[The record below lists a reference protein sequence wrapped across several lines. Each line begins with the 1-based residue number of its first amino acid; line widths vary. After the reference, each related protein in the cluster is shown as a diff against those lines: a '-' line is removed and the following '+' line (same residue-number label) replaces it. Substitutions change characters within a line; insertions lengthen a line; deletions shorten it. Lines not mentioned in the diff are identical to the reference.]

1 MNKIGEII
9 NLNEAITVKNIYT
22 YIKNNSSQTNPLTEA
37 QIKKK
42 FKLTNEEFRHLF
54 NLMISKYNL
63 PLRYDFRDTIKDKEF
78 GKTLCHFCK
87 EVHGTFRIMEKNI
100 NPKGSRVSGLFVC
113 DKCYN
118 NMIK

>member
-1 MNKIGEII
+1 MKI
-9 NLNEAITVKNIYT
+9 NLNEAIIVKKIYK
-22 YIKNNSSQTNPLTEA
+22 YIKTNSSQTKPLTEA
-37 QIKKK
+37 QIKRK
-42 FKLTNEEFRHLF
+42 FKLTNEEFRHYF

-63 PLRYDFRDTIKDKEF
+63 PLRYKFTTIKDKKF

-87 EVHGTFRIMEKNI
+87 KVHGTFRIMEKNI
-100 NPKGSRVSGLFVC
+100 NPKGSKISGLFVC